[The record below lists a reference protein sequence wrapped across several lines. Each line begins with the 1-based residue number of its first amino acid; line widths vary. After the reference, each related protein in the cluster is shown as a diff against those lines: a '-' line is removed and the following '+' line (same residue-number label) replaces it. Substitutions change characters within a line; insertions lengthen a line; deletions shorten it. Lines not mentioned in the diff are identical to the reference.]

1 MNYSRDGIS
10 DKIEWMN
17 KLLFFFC
24 VCFLLGLTKT
34 RATNLPF
41 VLSDTNLTV
50 AIDTVP
56 YVIDE
61 EEIDGITDSLSFFP
75 AFGLYCDWDTINI
88 HSPKFNVKCL
98 NDSIRELTLCDKYSC
113 GYAHPF
119 LGNVTSTFG
128 PRKKRFH
135 YGIDIDLETGDD
147 VVAAFD
153 GKVRIAKKSSSYGN
167 VIVIRHANGLETYYA
182 HLSKI
187 NVEIDQDVF
196 AGQSI
201 GLGGNTGRSRG
212 SHLHF
217 EVRYL
222 GQPINPTD
230 MISFD
235 DRRLISDTFCL
246 SKSTFRYYDEV
257 HKLTRTSSKHKVH
270 VVRKGDTLSGIA
282 KKYGTTVQAL
292 SQKNKLKTRSALRPG
307 QKLKT

>member
-1 MNYSRDGIS
+1 
-10 DKIEWMN
+10 MN
-17 KLLFFFC
+17 KLFFFLC
-24 VCFLLGLTKT
+24 ACFLLSFAKAGAINFSINSTLC
-34 RATNLPF
+34 
-41 VLSDTNLTV
+41 SDTNRS
-50 AIDTVP
+50 AAPDTIP

-61 EEIDGITDSLSFFP
+61 EEIEESINDSLSFNPGFN
-75 AFGLYCDWDTINI
+75 LYYDWDTINI
-88 HSPKFNVKCL
+88 HSPKLNVKCF
-98 NDSIRELTLCDKYSC
+98 NDSIHELTLCDENSG

-119 LGNVTSTFG
+119 LGDVTSSFG
-128 PRKKRFH
+128 PRKRKFH
-135 YGIDIDLETGDD
+135 YGIDIDLETGDQ

-153 GKVRIAKKSSSYGN
+153 GKVRIAKKSASYGN
-167 VIVIRHANGLETYYA
+167 VIVIRHSNGLETYYA

-187 NVEIDQDVF
+187 NVEIDQNVY

-222 GQPINPTD
+222 GQPINPME

-235 DRRLISDTFCL
+235 DRKLISDTFRL
-246 SKSTFRYYDEV
+246 SKSTFSYVKEV
-257 HKLTRTSSKHKVH
+257 QKLAYSTSRHKIH

-282 KKYGTTVQAL
+282 KKYGTTAKSL
-292 SQKNKLKTRSALRPG
+292 AQKNKLKMSATLRPG